1 MTTWQNAATLIEETK
16 LYILEKNKAL
26 AGVTQLVEHPLINL
40 KSSTRG
46 RGRERGVLEAISCCF
61 SHIDVSLPL
70 SLPIPSPLSKIN
82 KHVLSWGIKF
92 FLKESKHSRQ
102 HLNVTK
108 NASICQNSHH
118 QRETKSSNLEQWEM
132 VFFFSPNPGFLS
144 VSRPFLHP
152 LGWSSHFQSPSDCLL
167 STRPQDLWPDSFRW
181 TEVGFLV

>member
-1 MTTWQNAATLIEETK
+1 M
-16 LYILEKNKAL
+16 
-26 AGVTQLVEHPLINL
+26 VEHPLINL

-82 KHVLSWGIKF
+82 KHVLSSGIKF

-132 VFFFSPNPGFLS
+132 VFFFPQIRASSQCLGLSSIPWADPHTSRVLRTVFFQPDLKICDLTPSGGRRLAFLFREKAEIFQNVCTLPANQVAQLNPKES
-144 VSRPFLHP
+144 
-152 LGWSSHFQSPSDCLL
+152 
-167 STRPQDLWPDSFRW
+167 
-181 TEVGFLV
+181 